1 MESVDHK
8 KIHGWFSCQIN
19 TGVLYLYLLNLATLG
34 KKSFLS

>member
-19 TGVLYLYLLNLATLG
+19 TGVLYLYLLNLATLR